1 MVHCAWFRPIEIS
14 GSARQ
19 CRQRHL
25 RLSRP
30 QQAPPRPRH
39 TSAWRPSR
47 PFTSMVTPKT
57 RPEKRK
63 HAIVVL
69 HLAGLVFFQCHLL
82 ARNRRPGACPLVREK
97 ETSQFRGGRSAN
109 DPNRPSATS
118 DRAI

>member
-1 MVHCAWFRPIEIS
+1 MVHCAWFQRIEIS
-14 GSARQ
+14 GSVRQ
-19 CRQRHL
+19 CQQRHL

-69 HLAGLVFFQCHLL
+69 HLAGLIFFECHLL
-82 ARNRRPGACPLVREK
+82 ADIVAKVENRTTLEISLKLIFGLLSYCFAFQRRY
-97 ETSQFRGGRSAN
+97 GG
-109 DPNRPSATS
+109 P
-118 DRAI
+118 